1 MINIVESLTVLIQWY
16 GIVSIHCT
24 RYYDILIGQ
33 MALDMLIGK
42 NIDNGVSCKH
52 WLLRCCRSTLCLGV
66 PSFFVVNIIWLQ
78 QMTGVP
84 ISTAAVIPFCMS
96 QSNSALTLAFQ
107 WSGTGIRVWH
117 AYDVASSLK
126 SGSHLSKIAGFFT

>member
-1 MINIVESLTVLIQWY
+1 MSR
-16 GIVSIHCT
+16 CT
-24 RYYDILIGQ
+24 IFFC
-33 MALDMLIGK
+33 GK
-42 NIDNGVSCKH
+42 NHLATPDD
-52 WLLRCCRSTLCLGV
+52 RA
-66 PSFFVVNIIWLQ
+66 
-78 QMTGVP
+78 VP

-107 WSGTGIRVWH
+107 WSGTGIGVCH